1 VRRSRWT
8 SWTLQVRRTTLPS
21 GTTTSGRA
29 KASSSY
35 SQSPNRN
42 HFYSVLNSG
51 NYHSWQ
57 PNDFSSWQPII
68 IITMPTTV
76 CRDQILRVKQSD
88 SSSALLPPLIL
99 VGNKSDLS
107 ADRRKVE
114 QPYALSKSKS
124 WAIPYTE
131 TSAKTK
137 ENVDKVFFDL
147 LRVIRDRKNVNNKG
161 NKNNKNHHHAA
172 AAANAAAASAN
183 ATQRQESIC
192 SKLFGSWLPGCR

>member
-1 VRRSRWT
+1 MIFPLAT
-8 SWTLQVRRTTLPS
+8 NNPCQ
-21 GTTTSGRA
+21 
-29 KASSSY
+29 
-35 SQSPNRN
+35 
-42 HFYSVLNSG
+42 
-51 NYHSWQ
+51 Q
-57 PNDFSSWQPII
+57 PHL
-68 IITMPTTV
+68 

-88 SSSALLPPLIL
+88 SSSSSALLPPLIL

-124 WAIPYTE
+124 WSIPYTE

-147 LRVIRDRKNVNNKG
+147 LRVIRDRKNVNIKG